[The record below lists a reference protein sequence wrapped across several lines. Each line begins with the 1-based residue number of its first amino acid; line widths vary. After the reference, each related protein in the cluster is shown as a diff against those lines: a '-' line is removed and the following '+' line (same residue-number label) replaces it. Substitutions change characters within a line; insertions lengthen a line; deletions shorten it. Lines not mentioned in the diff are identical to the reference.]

1 MTPEKKGELMKVTG
15 NHRNLPQQEDNEGQR
30 QRDCSALP
38 LTNSTPVHS
47 TGRHTILST
56 GPQARFPLGLALTAT
71 VDPQP
76 LIKIGLRF
84 TLTPSPSLLP
94 SRSLSFS
101 SPVEEKRQSC
111 CEKEQNK
118 ITFS

>member
-1 MTPEKKGELMKVTG
+1 MKVTG
-15 NHRNLPQQEDNEGQR
+15 KRRNLPQREDNEGQR
-30 QRDCSALP
+30 HRDCGPLP
-38 LTNSTPVHS
+38 LANGSPVHS

-76 LIKIGLRF
+76 LIKIGLRI
-84 TLTPSPSLLP
+84 TLTPSPLP
-94 SRSLSFS
+94 YFPLALCPSHPQWRRRCYQK
-101 SPVEEKRQSC
+101 E
-111 CEKEQNK
+111 EQNK

>member
-1 MTPEKKGELMKVTG
+1 MKVTG
-15 NHRNLPQQEDNEGQR
+15 KHGNVLQREDNEGQS
-30 QRDCSALP
+30 QRDCSPLP
-38 LTNSTPVHS
+38 LANSTPVHS
-47 TGRHTILST
+47 TGRYTILST

-94 SRSLSFS
+94 SHSLSFS
-101 SPVEEKRQSC
+101 SPAEEKRQSR

-118 ITFS
+118 ITFG

>member
-1 MTPEKKGELMKVTG
+1 MKVTG
-15 NHRNLPQQEDNEGQR
+15 KHGNLPQREDNEGQSR
-30 QRDCSALP
+30 HDCSPLP
-38 LTNSTPVHS
+38 LANSTPVHS

-84 TLTPSPSLLP
+84 TLTPSPSYFPLTLCP
-94 SRSLSFS
+94 SHLQQRRSTRAAA
-101 SPVEEKRQSC
+101 K
-111 CEKEQNK
+111 KNK
-118 ITFS
+118 IK